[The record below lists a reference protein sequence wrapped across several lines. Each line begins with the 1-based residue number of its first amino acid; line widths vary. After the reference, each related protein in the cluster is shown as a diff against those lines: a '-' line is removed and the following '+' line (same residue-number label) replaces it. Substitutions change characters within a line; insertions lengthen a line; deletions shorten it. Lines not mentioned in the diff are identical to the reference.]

1 MTENSNKG
9 NKNWQLEDEKGA
21 SAFGGGNSR
30 TQKFGGDHERSN
42 NIHNER
48 EALLR
53 NNAERPGRNN
63 RRKSTS
69 ADPPHH
75 SRRRGQITNRRS
87 RSNTSQRANETRGL
101 RGGRGRQNSRGGPT
115 KFNDW
120 TESNRQ
126 GQSGNNKRIGGKYS
140 SHVSRDG
147 DKKSEDAYDDDKE
160 DFERKLKPKYNDSS
174 SFHSGFNAE
183 NAFGGKKNGDK
194 NPETYDPEQR
204 EIFPF
209 RIFIK
214 DMYLT
219 EGIASRNETD
229 DIIKKTGIKSIS
241 LDN

>member
-30 TQKFGGDHERSN
+30 TQKFGGDHEGSN

-126 GQSGNNKRIGGKYS
+126 GQSGNNKRIGGRHS

-160 DFERKLKPKYNDSS
+160 VSQVNYNLAFYLKFYAICTEFHYLVSKYAKKRGVKIINLNPNSLLDAYPKMMSD
-174 SFHSGFNAE
+174 
-183 NAFGGKKNGDK
+183 
-194 NPETYDPEQR
+194 
-204 EIFPF
+204 EI
-209 RIFIK
+209 
-214 DMYLT
+214 L
-219 EGIASRNETD
+219 G
-229 DIIKKTGIKSIS
+229 
-241 LDN
+241 